1 MIYGMKMNENENGEK
16 SENGENEEKEKKEEK
31 NSDIFVMRYWD
42 VVMRYCIFFKMK
54 MKWNGLQII
63 DYLSFSISSLDELSA
78 NLSNDQLF
86 LSYQLFPCESDF
98 KL

>member
-1 MIYGMKMNENENGEK
+1 
-16 SENGENEEKEKKEEK
+16 
-31 NSDIFVMRYWD
+31 
-42 VVMRYCIFFKMK
+42 MRYCIFFKME

-63 DYLSFSISSLDELSA
+63 DYLSFSISSLVELSA